1 MRKKYQQFIIRLT
14 ILSLITGILVF
25 ILNRL
30 FSSEIIPPALPWL
43 IILFYLVTA
52 VVHYAL
58 LRISAMNPR
67 KFVGYFMLATFA
79 KLMVYL
85 VVMVAYVFKVREGML
100 AFVLSFFM
108 LYIIYTVFEVVTI
121 LDQTKE

>member
-30 FSSEIIPPALPWL
+30 FSAEIISPALPWL

-85 VVMVAYVFKVREGML
+85 VVMVAYVFKVKEGML
-100 AFVLSFFM
+100 AFVLAFFI

-121 LDQTKE
+121 LAQTRE

>member
-121 LDQTKE
+121 LAQTRE

>member
-30 FSSEIIPPALPWL
+30 FSAEIISPALPWL
-43 IILFYLVTA
+43 IILFYLTTA
-52 VVHYAL
+52 IVHYAL

-85 VVMVAYVFKVREGML
+85 VVMVAYVFKVKEGML
-100 AFVLSFFM
+100 AFVLAFFM

-121 LDQTKE
+121 LAQTRE